1 MGFKNLLSLMFI
13 TFILFSCGHRK
24 RPTGGPK
31 DTVNP
36 EILSILPEESSDIND
51 KDIEITFSKPIER
64 TTILTGIYIYPP
76 IDRKKYKWDK
86 SLLTIK
92 ILEELEDST
101 NYFFSFSQRI
111 KGEHGNELDRNYT
124 FVFANGKLNE
134 NKISGNL
141 LFELEEDSNQPIQ
154 CTIQASDSTLIFNQI
169 IKGKTYS
176 FENLNNTD
184 HILEAYIDKNKNNKY
199 DYGNEPY
206 FYKYIPADQFNSV
219 DMEMIYSDTL
229 KPEIQSVKVFS
240 NKQIE
245 LTLSEI
251 VKNYSEI
258 MIVTADSLEI
268 PVDIVAHSLRKDMIS
283 IVSAELDTFQ
293 YYLKIYSLEDNKQ
306 NVSNEL
312 SILFDGLA
320 VRDSIPPE
328 VLFVYPR
335 NGATINNLK
344 PVISITFSEI
354 IPLNCFEA
362 QLINSETLEQIPLE
376 IISGHSD
383 IYRLQP
389 GNKLANYS
397 SYTLKIDVTDS
408 SDNQIE
414 EFFKTSF
421 IPIVR

>member
-1 MGFKNLLSLMFI
+1 
-13 TFILFSCGHRK
+13 
-24 RPTGGPK
+24 
-31 DTVNP
+31 
-36 EILSILPEESSDIND
+36 
-51 KDIEITFSKPIER
+51 
-64 TTILTGIYIYPP
+64 
-76 IDRKKYKWDK
+76 
-86 SLLTIK
+86 
-92 ILEELEDST
+92 
-101 NYFFSFSQRI
+101 
-111 KGEHGNELDRNYT
+111 
-124 FVFANGKLNE
+124 
-134 NKISGNL
+134 
-141 LFELEEDSNQPIQ
+141 
-154 CTIQASDSTLIFNQI
+154 
-169 IKGKTYS
+169 
-176 FENLNNTD
+176 
-184 HILEAYIDKNKNNKY
+184 
-199 DYGNEPY
+199 
-206 FYKYIPADQFNSV
+206 
-219 DMEMIYSDTL
+219 MEMIYSDTL

-268 PVDIVAHSLRKDMIS
+268 PVDVVAHSLKEDMIS

-293 YYLKIYSLEDNKQ
+293 YYLKICSLEDNKQ

-354 IPLNCFEA
+354 IPINNFEA

-376 IISGHSD
+376 ILSGHSD

-389 GNKLANYS
+389 EIKLANYS

>member
-1 MGFKNLLSLMFI
+1 
-13 TFILFSCGHRK
+13 
-24 RPTGGPK
+24 
-31 DTVNP
+31 
-36 EILSILPEESSDIND
+36 
-51 KDIEITFSKPIER
+51 
-64 TTILTGIYIYPP
+64 
-76 IDRKKYKWDK
+76 
-86 SLLTIK
+86 
-92 ILEELEDST
+92 
-101 NYFFSFSQRI
+101 
-111 KGEHGNELDRNYT
+111 
-124 FVFANGKLNE
+124 
-134 NKISGNL
+134 
-141 LFELEEDSNQPIQ
+141 
-154 CTIQASDSTLIFNQI
+154 
-169 IKGKTYS
+169 
-176 FENLNNTD
+176 
-184 HILEAYIDKNKNNKY
+184 
-199 DYGNEPY
+199 
-206 FYKYIPADQFNSV
+206 
-219 DMEMIYSDTL
+219 MEMIYSDTL
-229 KPEIQSVKVFS
+229 KPEIQSVKVHS

-251 VKNYSEI
+251 VKDYSEI

-268 PVDIVAHSLRKDMIS
+268 PVDVVAHSLREDMIS

-354 IPLNCFEA
+354 IPINNFEA

-376 IISGHSD
+376 ILSGHSD

-389 GNKLANYS
+389 EIKLANYS